1 MSFRKTL
8 QKNIQKRAES
18 HNKSFVTVTKPF
30 RSSVIGEIKHT
41 LAVLRRYKQNT
52 DSVHLQLIEQ
62 LISECDTLSNITK
75 NVYQALKMLRNDAK
89 LPNACIKATKS
100 LQRYLRAY
108 IKRKFVIAP
117 LSTRKKALVLECP
130 LFKKRAFQYGPAC
143 AIANRDRKRFLVYY
157 PVGSGKTLAALHGA
171 RTFLEIHPHGH
182 VIVLTTLANVKT
194 TWNEGRKLYLKHVP
208 DKHNKIKHAFVQNI
222 DWWFSSANTQ
232 VAHYN
237 RLIQLLLRD
246 PSNSLKC
253 LIQLTP
259 RQLKAAVQSFRG
271 PKCTQTDK
279 TRRKLMKQWRTFKN
293 VAKKSLSMLEAA
305 VPKGPFF
312 LIVDECQEYINLS
325 AKAMFIRKL
334 AQHAHNTLLLSATPI
349 NDSETQKIGL
359 YKLLDTQRGHDIA
372 KSVLWTNNTD
382 EKPKMS
388 TSEPQH
394 VHMTKIEWTAHKA
407 AANSMSTE
415 MHSNNAYLVKSRQ
428 ACNCNSK
435 FKRIL
440 TRIAQDISELK
451 SKKSPIRIVI
461 YSFFIKHGSKG
472 FAHFLK
478 KQTNGRTHQKHIGTI
493 ISGHKTQIST
503 MHDSALQWF
512 NKVDDTCKILIL
524 TGRSGTGISLKNV
537 NVIHLMEPQWS
548 FADEQQAIGRC
559 TRKGSHDFEQTLQVV
574 RWLAL
579 PPYGFAG
586 KTADQKVAKRMLH
599 KHNTNKVFLHNIAQQ
614 GHLYMNNLLHNYKL

>member
-1 MSFRKTL
+1 MSFRRHL
-8 QKNIQKRAES
+8 QKNAPKRAES
-18 HNKSFVTVTKPF
+18 HNKSVATVTKPF

-41 LAVLRRYKQNT
+41 LAVLRRYTQNT

-62 LISECDTLSNITK
+62 LISECDTLTNITK

-89 LPNACIKATKS
+89 LPNACNKATKK
-100 LQRYLRAY
+100 LQTYLRAY
-108 IKRKFVIAP
+108 IKRKFVKAS

-130 LFKKRAFQYGPAC
+130 LFNKRAFQYGPAC

-208 DKHNKIKHAFVQNI
+208 DKHNKIKHAFIHNI
-222 DWWFSSANTQ
+222 DWWFSNANTQ

-246 PSNSLKC
+246 PTNSLKC

-259 RQLKAAVQSFRG
+259 RQLKAAVQTFRG
-271 PKCTQTDK
+271 PECTQTDK
-279 TRRKLMKQWRTFKN
+279 TRRKLMKEWKIFKK

-305 VPKGPFF
+305 MPKGPFF

-325 AKAMFIRKL
+325 AKAMFIRNL
-334 AQHAHNTLLLSATPI
+334 AQHAQNTLLLSATPI
-349 NDSETQKIGL
+349 NDSENQKTGL
-359 YKLLDTQRGHDIA
+359 YKLLDTPRGHDIA
-372 KSVLWTNNTD
+372 KSVLWTNNTA
-382 EKPKMS
+382 EKPEITTDK
-388 TSEPQH
+388 TQH
-394 VHMTKIEWTAHKA
+394 VHMSKIEWTAHKA
-407 AANSMSTE
+407 AANSKSTE

-435 FKRIL
+435 FKRML

-472 FAHFLK
+472 FAHFVK
-478 KQTNGRTHQKHIGTI
+478 KQTNGRTLQKHIDTI
-493 ISGHKTQIST
+493 ISGYKTQIST

-512 NKVDDTCKILIL
+512 NRVDDTCKILIL

-548 FADEQQAIGRC
+548 LADEQQAIGRC
-559 TRKGSHDFEQTLQVV
+559 TRKGSHDFEKTLQVV

-579 PPYGFAG
+579 PPHGFAG
-586 KTADQKVAKRMLH
+586 KTADQKVAKRMLQ
-599 KHNTNKVFLHNIAQQ
+599 KHNRNKVFLHNIAQQ
-614 GHLYMNNLLHNYKL
+614 GHFYMNNLLHNYKL